1 MIRARS
7 WRRRFLRLLPLALTA
22 FTIRAHAQGTFNVE
36 TRNYN
41 NQRTGANL
49 SETILN
55 ATNVTSGQFG
65 KLFMLPVDDQ
75 VYAGVLYVSGLQIGG
90 TTHNVIY
97 VATTNNTV
105 YAFDADTLGP
115 PLWSRN
121 FNDGGQPSTNT
132 EIGAGYADFEGTI
145 GIVGTPVIDGTNG
158 TMFFVTRVVNN
169 GNTTQ
174 ALHAI
179 SITTG
184 EDRPNSP
191 QVIQAS
197 VPGTGD
203 GGTSVIF
210 NPRHENQRPA
220 LALSEGIIYIAWSSY
235 GDMTPYHGWVLA
247 YNETTLAQ
255 VGAFNDTPNGSQ
267 AGIWMAGAGMGFDS
281 SGNLY
286 VPTGNGTFDG
296 VTGFGESLVKLAP
309 SSLSVLDF
317 FAPSAY
323 NTLNANDLD
332 FGSAGPSLVPGTN
345 LIIQGGKTGII
356 YLLNTSS
363 LGHEV
368 SGDVQIPQF
377 FQAVDLTVRSGTHH
391 IHNASPFWNSP
402 GGLNLYV
409 WGEND
414 YLHQYQFNTSTQTFN
429 TTPTATGAILPP
441 AGMPG
446 GMMVLSANAS
456 QSGTGIVWASVPRNG
471 NANQLSVPG
480 NLYAFNAQSLGLLWS
495 STAPGNDLLN
505 FSKGS
510 APVVANGKVYTGS
523 LSRFVSVYGLTTS
536 SPAPQDLALN
546 HTATSSTPC
555 SSSET
560 AAQAVDGSFATAPWC
575 SSVTS
580 PWLMV
585 DLGAVYTISRFV
597 VEHAGAGGEAFSLNT
612 AAYNI
617 QVSTDGVNFTT
628 VVNVTGNVDSIT
640 TNDIT
645 PIAARFVQLNIITP
659 TQTTSTTAN
668 IYEFQVFAPL
678 NASAADFSI
687 SATPAS
693 QSLSAGFGASYT
705 ATAVALNGFN
715 SSVVLSASGLP
726 AGATASFSPASLN
739 GSGDSTVIIQT
750 TSSTPVGTYTF
761 TLTGTSGG
769 LQNSTSLTLVVNP
782 ISSGDLPVNLSSV
795 YNHSNGIVND
805 GTTFT
810 VGLDQQGNAYSANL
824 LGSAVSFEGA
834 SFALGPPNAPDF
846 VSNATVALPVGQYS
860 TLAMLATGVNGNQAS
875 QTFTVTYT
883 DGTTSTF
890 TQSLSDWHTPENYAG
905 ESQAVTMAYRDNS
918 AGTKNSQAFYLYEYS
933 FTLNGAKTVSS
944 VTLPGNTNV
953 VVLAMT
959 LTATAA
965 SPNFSIA
972 ATPASQTVT
981 AGSGTSYTAT
991 IGALNGFAGTVTLA
1005 ASGLP
1010 TGATAGFSPASV
1022 TGSGASTVSVATTSA
1037 TPAGSYTVT
1046 LTGTSGTLQQSTTV
1060 TLVVNAAGSTA
1071 LPVSLSAAYNFSNG
1085 IVTDGTTFAGGLDK
1099 VGNAYSANLLGS
1111 TVSFGG
1117 VSFTLGPPNAPDFV
1131 TNATVALPA
1140 GQYLTLAMLA
1150 TGVNGNQASQT
1161 FTVTYTDG
1169 TTSTFTQSL
1178 SDWFSPQSYAG
1189 ESQAATMAY
1198 RNTGAGG
1205 KDDRTFYLYEY
1216 SFALNA
1222 TKTVSSITLPGN
1234 NNVVV
1239 LAMTLTP

>member
-1 MIRARS
+1 
-7 WRRRFLRLLPLALTA
+7 
-22 FTIRAHAQGTFNVE
+22 
-36 TRNYN
+36 
-41 NQRTGANL
+41 
-49 SETILN
+49 
-55 ATNVTSGQFG
+55 
-65 KLFMLPVDDQ
+65 
-75 VYAGVLYVSGLQIGG
+75 
-90 TTHNVIY
+90 
-97 VATTNNTV
+97 
-105 YAFDADTLGP
+105 
-115 PLWSRN
+115 
-121 FNDGGQPSTNT
+121 
-132 EIGAGYADFEGTI
+132 
-145 GIVGTPVIDGTNG
+145 
-158 TMFFVTRVVNN
+158 
-169 GNTTQ
+169 
-174 ALHAI
+174 
-179 SITTG
+179 
-184 EDRPNSP
+184 
-191 QVIQAS
+191 
-197 VPGTGD
+197 
-203 GGTSVIF
+203 
-210 NPRHENQRPA
+210 
-220 LALSEGIIYIAWSSY
+220 
-235 GDMTPYHGWVLA
+235 
-247 YNETTLAQ
+247 
-255 VGAFNDTPNGSQ
+255 
-267 AGIWMAGAGMGFDS
+267 MGFDA

-1060 TLVVNAAGSTA
+1060 TLNVGSFSIAATPASQTVTAGGSTSYTATIGALNGFAGTVTLAASGLPTGATAGFSPASVAGSGASTLSVATTSATPAGSYTVTLTGTSGTLQQSTTVTLVVGSAGSTA

-1178 SDWFSPQSYAG
+1178 SDWHTPENYAG
-1189 ESQAATMAY
+1189 ESQAVTMAY